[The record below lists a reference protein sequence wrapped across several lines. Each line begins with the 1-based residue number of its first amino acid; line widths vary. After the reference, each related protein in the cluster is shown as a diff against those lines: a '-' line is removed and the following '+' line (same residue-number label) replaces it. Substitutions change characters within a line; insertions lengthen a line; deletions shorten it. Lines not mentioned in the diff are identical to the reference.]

1 LTEPPSEAIVGLSHI
16 NRIQRILLDL
26 GPMTADEIMTN
37 IQQQTSRAP
46 TDKELNNLL
55 SKNKKMFYK
64 NGTTWKK
71 SLIGSSYE
79 VVIWAHVNHDEE
91 E

>member
-1 LTEPPSEAIVGLSHI
+1 MGLSHI

-71 SLIGSSYE
+71 SLIGSLYE